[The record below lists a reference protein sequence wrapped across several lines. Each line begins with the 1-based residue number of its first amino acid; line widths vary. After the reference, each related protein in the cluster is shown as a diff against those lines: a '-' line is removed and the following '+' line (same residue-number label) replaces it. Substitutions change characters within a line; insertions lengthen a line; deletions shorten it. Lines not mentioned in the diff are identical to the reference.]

1 MTGIF
6 WRILIAVVAVVLTFA
21 LIPPLSRI
29 LGFSVTGDVML
40 VVRICVAG
48 LAVFYILRGPWAWPK
63 A

>member
-6 WRILIAVVAVVLTFA
+6 WRILVAVVAVVLTFA

-29 LGFSVTGDVML
+29 LGFGVTGDVML

-48 LAVFYILRGPWAWPK
+48 LAVFYILRGSKWPV

>member
-29 LGFSVTGDVML
+29 LGFGVTGDVML

-48 LAVFYILRGPWAWPK
+48 MAVFYILKGTTWPRV
-63 A
+63 

>member
-29 LGFSVTGDVML
+29 LGFGVTGDVML

-48 LAVFYILRGPWAWPK
+48 LAVFYILRGRTWPV